1 MKHITIGEINKFQ
14 CVGSRCPYSCCT
26 GGWAITVDKV
36 TDEYYQAVEGDF
48 GEELRTKIDRT
59 RTPACMKLTP
69 DGRCVFL
76 NEENLCRVYIE
87 LGPEHM
93 CDTCRVYP
101 RQARAAGDRV
111 LHYMTISCPEVG
123 RIFLS
128 QKTPLEF
135 HAVEDENQR
144 VQYPTPSP
152 DWHYFRLAEKAF
164 QVNFEILRNQSLN
177 IAQRERALLLFNRAL
192 QDALDAEKWED
203 AEKLF
208 AFFSAP
214 ENYLSITRSQLSGHL
229 PSKVRFFREL
239 CELILKR
246 EGGSNV
252 YRMFV
257 FSIQYI
263 LSEQADMDALAQC
276 LNMLDG
282 EEYQREEEN
291 LLTYFLFHFY
301 LDDTLLD
308 KSANRDLFRRLVF
321 ILSLYQFYRIF
332 TAIFSS
338 QNKEITSL
346 DNRVLTVAF
355 LSRYFE
361 HSPEKF
367 REKFNRTLAQHQF
380 YDMGFLFQ
388 LIS

>member
-14 CVGSRCPYSCCT
+14 CVGSQCPYSCCA
-26 GGWAITVDKV
+26 GGWAIIVDKV

-59 RTPACMKLTP
+59 RDPACMKLTP
-69 DGRCVFL
+69 NGRCAFL
-76 NEENLCRVYIE
+76 NDENLCRVYIE

-101 RQARAAGDRV
+101 RQERVAGDRV

-128 QKTPLEF
+128 RKTPLEF
-135 HAVEDENQR
+135 HTVEDKNSR
-144 VQYPTPSP
+144 VQYPVPSP

-164 QVNFEILRNQSLN
+164 QVNFDILRNQSLD

-214 ENYLSITRSQLSGHL
+214 ENYLSMTRSQLSGHL
-229 PSKVRFFREL
+229 ASKVRFFRDL
-239 CELILKR
+239 CELVLKR
-246 EGGSNV
+246 EGGSKV
-252 YRMFV
+252 YQMFV
-257 FSIQYI
+257 FSIRYI
-263 LSEQADMDALAQC
+263 LSEQADMDALSEC
-276 LNMLDG
+276 LHMLDG

-308 KSANRDLFRRLVF
+308 KSANRDLFQRLVF
-321 ILSLYQFYRIF
+321 ILSVYQFYRVF

-338 QNKEITSL
+338 QKKEIMPL
-346 DNRVLTVAF
+346 EERVLTVAF

-361 HSPEKF
+361 HSPDKF
-367 REKFNRTLAQHQF
+367 RKQFNETLAQHQF

>member
-14 CVGSRCPYSCCT
+14 CVGSECPYTCCG
-26 GGWAITVDKV
+26 GGWAISVDKV
-36 TDEYYQAVEGDF
+36 TDEYYQSVEGDF
-48 GEELRTKIDRT
+48 GEELRTKIAREQ
-59 RTPACMKLTP
+59 TPALIKLNRE
-69 DGRCVFL
+69 GRCPFL
-76 NEENLCRVYIE
+76 NEKGLCRVYIE

-93 CDTCRVYP
+93 CDTCRIYP
-101 RQARAAGDRV
+101 RQERSAGDRV

-123 RIFLS
+123 RIFFS
-128 QKTPLEF
+128 RKAPLEF
-135 HAVEDENQR
+135 HTVEDGNR
-144 VQYPTPSP
+144 RLQYPVSSP
-152 DWHYFRLAEKAF
+152 DWHYFRLAERAF
-164 QVNFEILRNQSLN
+164 EVNFEILRNHSLN

-192 QDALDAEKWED
+192 QDALEAEKWND

-208 AFFSAP
+208 TFFSAP
-214 ENYLSITRSQLSGHL
+214 ENYLSMTRSQVSGHL
-229 PSKVRFFREL
+229 PGKVRFFREL
-239 CELILKR
+239 CDLMLKR
-246 EGGSNV
+246 ENSSVV
-252 YRMFV
+252 YRMFL

-263 LSEQADMDALAQC
+263 CSGQADMDALSEC
-276 LNMLDG
+276 LKTLDG

-301 LDDTLLD
+301 LDDALLD
-308 KSANRDLFRRLVF
+308 TSANRNLFRRLVF

-338 QNKEITSL
+338 RQKKITPL
-346 DNRVLTVAF
+346 ENRVLITAF

-361 HSPEKF
+361 HSSDKF
-367 REKFNRTLAQHQF
+367 RAQFNEALARHQF